1 MMASILIVDD
11 EEDIRFIYNRVL
23 SKAYTVFEADTGTRA
38 LELFEEH
45 RPDLVIMDT
54 KMPDISGIEV
64 TRRIKG
70 VWPDAKILGAT
81 GYSDMDQSFLDAG
94 ALSVIQ
100 KPFSLDELM
109 EIVSDILKN

>member
-23 SKAYTVFEADTGTRA
+23 SKSYTVYEAETGMRA
-38 LELFEEH
+38 VELYETH
-45 RPDLVIMDT
+45 LPDLVIMDT

-64 TRRIKG
+64 TKRIKG
-70 VWPDAKILGAT
+70 AWPDAKIIGAT
-81 GYSDMDQSFLDAG
+81 GYSDMDQAFLDAG
-94 ALSVIQ
+94 AVKVIQ

-109 EIVSDILKN
+109 EIVADILK